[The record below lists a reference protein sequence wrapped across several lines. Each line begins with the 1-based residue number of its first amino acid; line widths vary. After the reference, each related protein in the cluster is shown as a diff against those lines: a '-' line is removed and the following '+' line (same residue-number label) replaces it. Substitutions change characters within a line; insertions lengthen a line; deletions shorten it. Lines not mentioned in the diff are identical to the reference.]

1 MRRWDIQKTIKI
13 MLSLQA
19 IKQRFEIIGNSVGLN
34 RAIEKAMKF
43 PQLTFQ
49 F

>member
-1 MRRWDIQKTIKI
+1 MKLWNIQKTINI
-13 MLSLQA
+13 MASLQA

-34 RAIEKAMKF
+34 RAIEKKCKF
-43 PQLTFQ
+43 PQKIFQ